1 MKEKACKNCRFIS
14 MGNICPNCK
23 SSVLSEDWAGLVIVL
38 DVEKS
43 EISRMIGAK
52 TPGKYAIHI
61 R

>member
-23 SSVLSEDWAGLVIVL
+23 SSVLSEVWAGLVIVL

-43 EISRMIGAK
+43 EISRMIGA
-52 TPGKYAIHI
+52 
-61 R
+61 